1 MEKKNTVT
9 DNGRKIALLH
19 WKIQQWKLKFQL
31 MDDEIVFIKRLLD
44 SNAFKPNIPNLFER
58 LQDFKTR
65 LQVIEK
71 RNAAVRSQISLH
83 ENNLGNELDIAD
95 SSISADDVKKNDS
108 LQVNVDECQRD
119 YQNLK
124 SEIFNYTGSI
134 FIMNEPEGK

>member
-1 MEKKNTVT
+1 M
-9 DNGRKIALLH
+9 H
-19 WKIQQWKLKFQL
+19 WKIQQWKLRFQL

-58 LQDFKTR
+58 LQDYKSR
-65 LQVIEK
+65 LQDIEN

-83 ENNLGNELDIAD
+83 ENSLGSDLDIAD
-95 SSISADDVKKNDS
+95 NSISAADVKKNDS
-108 LQVNVDECQRD
+108 LQLEVDECQGD

-134 FIMNEPEGK
+134 LIMNKPEVK